1 MASGAAVSVRGRERF
16 QVVDALNRDWGVLV
30 DRHRGLVARWAL
42 QYEAFA
48 GCESLDDAL
57 AAVQLTSDA
66 GLRALLTEASTGDQL
81 AARVVLQAMLG
92 RMVRMALR
100 DPKAG
105 IDDYLSALWCQ
116 IQTYPLASRPDRIA
130 ANLSMD
136 TFKSLRNDQRWL
148 HRAEVLIWA
157 PQMFLDEFAQGARVT
172 WNLDGTEFDNEMSGD
187 DILQAGR
194 TRQLIDAPTQA
205 LLESVYL
212 DGLDH
217 RDVSQRHGSTP
228 GSVRVRCSRAV
239 RRLAAHARHLVDAA

>member
-1 MASGAAVSVRGRERF
+1 MASGAAIAARGRERF
-16 QVVDALNRDWGVLV
+16 RVVDALNRDWSVLV

-48 GCESLDDAL
+48 NCGSLDDVL
-57 AAVQLTSDA
+57 AAVQLGSDA
-66 GLRALLTEASTGDQL
+66 GLRALLTEASKGDQL

-100 DPKAG
+100 DSKAS

-116 IQTYPLASRPDRIA
+116 IQNYPLASRPERIA

-148 HRAEVLIWA
+148 YHAEVLLWA
-157 PQMFLDEFAQGARVT
+157 PQMFLDEFAQGVLVT
-172 WNLDGTEFDNEMSGD
+172 WNLDGTEAGTEMSGYE
-187 DILQAGR
+187 ILQAGR
-194 TRQLIDAPTQA
+194 TRELIDAPTQA

-217 RDVSQRHGSTP
+217 RAVSRRHRSTP

-239 RRLAAHARHLVDAA
+239 RLLAAYARDLVDAA